1 MWLREAITE
10 PPKMARAV
18 ILLTWLRVGM
28 FAVAAVLLA
37 RAIAALVATEAG
49 ALTMEAAVWQPD
61 VAGALLLLAASIP
74 VVVIGAAAGGIAEAL
89 PGFEQADL
97 EQNWRRQLVAAAL
110 HGAKVPAAPAHGG
123 RPHPGGSAPSSSE
136 GALVDIATAGVEKAA
151 AYRATFLAPTLASF
165 TAPLIVLVVW
175 GIAIDWLSAV
185 LLLVFVAL
193 VPVIIVAAG
202 KLLRGSNAEYRR
214 REAAATARY
223 LEMLEGIG
231 TFKVL
236 GATDRMIAAF
246 AASARES
253 MRELS
258 RLLVRNQRMIIVND
272 IVFSWLMGVTA
283 VALLLWRLLDGAIDI
298 GAAFAGLLCI
308 PLLQEPID
316 RIGRSFYVGLAGRAR
331 RDQITSVLKQ
341 PVSDESTETAPAHVL
356 DNRAGRE
363 LELRDVSVTVDGQ
376 SLLHDINLKIPGG
389 AHIAVIGPSGAGKS
403 TLLRVLGGLQAPNA
417 GTLLLSGHPV
427 TPNVLRDRSSTVS
440 QQPGMLASTVAEN
453 LRFAKPGAD
462 TDELQL
468 ALHRAGLADE
478 IVDLPDG
485 IDTEVGDRGEFLS
498 GGQRRRIAVARAL
511 LRDRPVL
518 LLDEPTADLD
528 RVTEARVRTSL
539 AAASV
544 GRTVVTVAHRLD
556 TIMEANWVIVL
567 ENGAITAQG
576 TPAEL
581 LEHSEYFATALAA
594 SQQPNKTD
602 VAEPDGVV
610 ER

>member
-28 FAVAAVLLA
+28 FAVAAILLA

-49 ALTMEAAVWQPD
+49 ALTTEAAVWQPD
-61 VAGALLLLAASIP
+61 VAGALLLLAAGIP
-74 VVVIGAAAGGIAEAL
+74 VAVIGAAAGGIAEAL

-110 HGAKVPAAPAHGG
+110 RGAKVPAARAHGS
-123 RPHPGGSAPSSSE
+123 RPHPGGSAPSNSE
-136 GALVDIATAGVEKAA
+136 GALIDIATAGVEKAA

-258 RLLVRNQRMIIVND
+258 RLLVRNQRMIILND

-341 PVSDESTETAPAHVL
+341 PVSDEPTVDAPSHVL

-376 SLLHDINLKIPGG
+376 SLLRDINLKIPGG

-427 TPNVLRDRSSTVS
+427 TPIVLRDRSSTVS
-440 QQPGMLASTVAEN
+440 QQPGMLSNTIAEN

-478 IVDLPDG
+478 IADLPYG

-594 SQQPNKTD
+594 SQQPNKTG
-602 VAEPDGVV
+602 VAASDKVV